1 MEDHDHRT
9 GLVRG
14 YLCTGC
20 NTREGLYGGAGLYV
34 KYQQRPP
41 AVILGV
47 SIRYVHPIT
56 GKPAQPVL
64 ESSSSF
70 WEDAATEGIGM

>member
-1 MEDHDHRT
+1 
-9 GLVRG
+9 
-14 YLCTGC
+14 
-20 NTREGLYGGAGLYV
+20 
-34 KYQQRPP
+34 
-41 AVILGV
+41 V